1 MESKKIREVIREE
14 KMEKKKVRK
23 EVNVELFMLSRKN
36 DTHKHSSCII
46 PLDKK
51 PMAAANYSLGGISSL
66 ILVLS
71 LVRSSFVS

>member
-36 DTHKHSSCII
+36 NTHKHSSGII

-51 PMAAANYSLGGISSL
+51 PMVAANYSLGGISSP
-66 ILVLS
+66 ILVFF
-71 LVRSSFVS
+71 LVRSSFIS